1 MISEDMVL
9 KPMAT
14 SETALC
20 WFAVDYAEGEGRD
33 EQLAVKF
40 KTADTKNDFKAAF
53 EAAQEAIKNKKD
65 SPKKEEPVSSIKPE
79 ESKNESK
86 PEPTSEN
93 KGADLSANK
102 SLFSFASLAATDS
115 KPLFGQKTEGFLFA
129 GANKPLFS
137 TTTKPTNVSTNDDN
151 EADQVEENEHD
162 PHFEPIIPLPELVD
176 VKTGEEEEE
185 EVFKHRAKVYRYD
198 TETKQWKERGVGD
211 IKILKHPSRGT
222 FRILLRRDQTL
233 KIACNHYISE
243 VMELKPMAT
252 SETALIWFAVDY
264 ADGEGKNEQL
274 AVKFKTADT
283 KNDFKA
289 AFEAAQDELKKKE
302 TTSPTQSSNDSSNK
316 TDSTKPFE
324 NRDDDAQRD
333 EDDDAQ

>member
-1 MISEDMVL
+1 MGQTLKVACNHMISEDMVL

-40 KTADTKNDFKAAF
+40 KTADTKNDFKAVF

-65 SPKKEEPVSSIKPE
+65 SPKKEEPASSIKPE
-79 ESKNESK
+79 EPKNESK
-86 PEPTSEN
+86 NEPISEN
-93 KGADLSANK
+93 KGTDLSANK
-102 SLFSFASLAATDS
+102 SLFSFASLATTDN
-115 KPLFGQKTEGFLFA
+115 KPLFGQKTEGFSFA
-129 GANKPLFS
+129 GANKPLFG
-137 TTTKPTNVSTNDDN
+137 TTTKPANESTNDDDT
-151 EADQVEENEHD
+151 EQVEENEHD

-176 VKTGEEEEE
+176 VKTGEEDEE

-252 SETALIWFAVDY
+252 CETALIWFAVDY
-264 ADGEGKNEQL
+264 ADGDGKNEQL
-274 AVKFKTADT
+274 AVK
-283 KNDFKA
+283 
-289 AFEAAQDELKKKE
+289 L
-302 TTSPTQSSNDSSNK
+302 
-316 TDSTKPFE
+316 
-324 NRDDDAQRD
+324 
-333 EDDDAQ
+333 

>member
-65 SPKKEEPVSSIKPE
+65 SPKKEEPASSIKPE
-79 ESKNESK
+79 ETKNESK
-86 PEPTSEN
+86 TEPTSEN
-93 KGADLSANK
+93 KGTDLSANK
-102 SLFSFASLAATDS
+102 SLFSFASLATTDS
-115 KPLFGQKTEGFLFA
+115 KPLFGQKTEGFSFA
-129 GANKPLFS
+129 GANKPLFG
-137 TTTKPTNVSTNDDN
+137 TTTKPANESTNDDDT
-151 EADQVEENEHD
+151 EQVEENEHD

-264 ADGEGKNEQL
+264 ADGDGKNEQL

-289 AFEAAQDELKKKE
+289 AFEAAQDELKNKQN
-302 TTSPTQSSNDSSNK
+302 TSPTKSSNNGVSCNTDSNK
-316 TDSTKPFE
+316 QSE
-324 NRDDDAQRD
+324 SHS
-333 EDDDAQ
+333 